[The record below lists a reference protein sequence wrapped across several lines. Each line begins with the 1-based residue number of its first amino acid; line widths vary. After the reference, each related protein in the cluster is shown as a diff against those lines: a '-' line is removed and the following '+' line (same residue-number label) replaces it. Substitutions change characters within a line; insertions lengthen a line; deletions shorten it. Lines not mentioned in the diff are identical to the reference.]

1 MIRLLNILEGLLA
14 DNIEQQQPIDLQ
26 FCQSIG
32 ESSNSQLKSNPNG
45 NKKERMKE
53 KFVSK
58 NVFNLSNRVLTESEI
73 SVLGKGLNFVQK
85 PEKRD
90 RYQIR
95 KDPQR
100 LGGDIK
106 LKMYYKTEPSSVFSE
121 KPAFKV

>member
-14 DNIEQQQPIDLQ
+14 DNIEQQPIDLQ
-26 FCQSIG
+26 FCQSVG

-58 NVFNLSNRVLTESEI
+58 NVFNLSNRVLTKSEI
-73 SVLGKGLNFVQK
+73 SVLDKGLNFVQT

-90 RYQIR
+90 TYQIR

-106 LKMYYKTEPSSVFSE
+106 LKMYYRTEPSSVFSE

>member
-90 RYQIR
+90 HYQIR